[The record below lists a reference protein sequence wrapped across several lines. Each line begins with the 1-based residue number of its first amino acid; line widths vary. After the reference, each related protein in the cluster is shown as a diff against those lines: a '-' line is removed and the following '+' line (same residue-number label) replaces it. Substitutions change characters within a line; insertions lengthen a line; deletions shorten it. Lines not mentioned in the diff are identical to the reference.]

1 MGIFRSVLDKILESF
16 CCALLVF
23 MTCTA
28 TWQVVSRYVLNN
40 PSTVT
45 EELTLMSFVWTG
57 VLAAAY
63 VFGQQKH
70 MQMTFLLDKF
80 SESGQ
85 IKIKLLI
92 EVIIFIFAAL
102 ILVFGGMKISHLAMG
117 QTSSSLKIPMG
128 YIYFALPLSGI
139 LTCIYSILNFVD
151 MAKILLI
158 SKDKDMSKSI

>member
-1 MGIFRSVLDKILESF
+1 MSTFRKFLDRILETF

-57 VLAAAY
+57 VLAASY

-80 SESGQ
+80 SPKGQ
-85 IKIKLLI
+85 IRVKLFI

-139 LTCIYSILNFVD
+139 LTCIYSILNFFD
-151 MAKILLI
+151 MAKKL
-158 SKDKDMSKSI
+158 SNSENAN

>member
-1 MGIFRSVLDKILESF
+1 MSTFRKFLDRILETF

-80 SESGQ
+80 SPKGQ
-85 IKIKLLI
+85 IRVKLFI

-139 LTCIYSILNFVD
+139 LTCIYSILNFFD
-151 MAKILLI
+151 MAKKL
-158 SKDKDMSKSI
+158 SNSENAN

>member
-1 MGIFRSVLDKILESF
+1 MSTFRKFLDRILETF
-16 CCALLVF
+16 CCELLVF

-80 SESGQ
+80 SPKGQ
-85 IKIKLLI
+85 IRVKLFI

-139 LTCIYSILNFVD
+139 LTCIYSILNFFD
-151 MAKILLI
+151 MAKKL
-158 SKDKDMSKSI
+158 SNSENAN